1 VITEAL
7 PLAGAFLFAP
17 EIHGDDRGRFLEW
30 FKADVFIGG
39 VGLGLG
45 LAQANLSVSRRGTL
59 RGVHFAQVPPGQAK
73 YVTCVR
79 GSALDVIV
87 DIRVGSPTFG
97 RVELVPLDAV
107 DHRAV
112 YLAEGLGHAFMAL
125 EDETTVLYLCSQPYA
140 PAREHGVHPLDPQIG
155 IVWPKGVEPVLSAK
169 DAVAPTLAEARAA
182 GLLPR
187 YEDCLPYLE
196 ASTGS

>member
-1 VITEAL
+1 MIIETL
-7 PLAGAFLFAP
+7 PLAGAFVFTP

-30 FKADVFIGG
+30 FKDNVFIGG
-39 VGLGLG
+39 VGRGLG
-45 LAQANLSVSRRGTL
+45 LVQANLSVSRRGTL

-97 RVELVPLDAV
+97 GAELVPLDTV
-107 DHRAV
+107 DHRAL
-112 YLAEGLGHAFMAL
+112 YLAEGLGHALMAL
-125 EDETTVLYLCSQPYA
+125 EDETTVVYLCSQPYA
-140 PAREHGVHPLDPQIG
+140 PGREHGVHPLDPQIG
-155 IVWPKGVEPVLSAK
+155 IVWPEGVEPVLSAK
-169 DAVAPTLAEARAA
+169 DAAAPTLAKAREA

-196 ASTGS
+196 RLTGS